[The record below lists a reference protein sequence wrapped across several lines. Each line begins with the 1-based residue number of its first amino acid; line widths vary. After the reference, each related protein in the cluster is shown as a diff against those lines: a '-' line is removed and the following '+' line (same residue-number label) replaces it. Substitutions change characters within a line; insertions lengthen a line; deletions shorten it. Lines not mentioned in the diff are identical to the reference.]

1 MQEGT
6 RHHTASACV
15 DSQPLTKY
23 AEQEQH
29 VHLGNMEIKPLAC
42 PFSQLTSPWESNHFT
57 GLTFCV
63 QEATQSPQD
72 RYNVARWM
80 LQHSTCYCWG
90 GVGGGGAEISIQPS
104 LTGGKA
110 KPLLQQLTDPF
121 IHTAMN
127 HSGFHTHTHT
137 HRHTR
142 MHLHTH
148 TSRERDLHVRTH
160 RHTRMLTRT
169 HTYTHIHIH
178 THTGTG
184 ASVSLIGANIQTW
197 PQS

>member
-1 MQEGT
+1 MKIKRRRKNNNLGVSSIWQVQEGT

-29 VHLGNMEIKPLAC
+29 VHLGNMKIKPLAC

-90 GVGGGGAEISIQPS
+90 GVGAVS
-104 LTGGKA
+104 
-110 KPLLQQLTDPF
+110 
-121 IHTAMN
+121 
-127 HSGFHTHTHT
+127 
-137 HRHTR
+137 
-142 MHLHTH
+142 
-148 TSRERDLHVRTH
+148 
-160 RHTRMLTRT
+160 
-169 HTYTHIHIH
+169 YTHL
-178 THTGTG
+178 TLPTRR
-184 ASVSLIGANIQTW
+184 
-197 PQS
+197 